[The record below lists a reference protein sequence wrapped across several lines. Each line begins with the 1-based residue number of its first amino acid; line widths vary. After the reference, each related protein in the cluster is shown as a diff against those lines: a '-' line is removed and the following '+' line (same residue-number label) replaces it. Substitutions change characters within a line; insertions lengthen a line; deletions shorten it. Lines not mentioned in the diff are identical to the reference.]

1 MPGAPGS
8 YVCVSYEASML
19 YQPPCPDVITPG
31 AQPLKPCSQF
41 AHVKS
46 VIEPLSY
53 SFAGEFGRWSV
64 W

>member
-1 MPGAPGS
+1 
-8 YVCVSYEASML
+8 ML